1 MAETFHELISRNK
14 RNTWL
19 LIFVFALVFVGIG
32 LLIGNFWGHG
42 NWYFSWIVAGGAA
55 AIAFFVSLISYY
67 GGDSVLLSI
76 SKAREITHDDDPQLF
91 NVVEELA
98 IAGGLPVPKVYI
110 IDDTA
115 MNAFATGRDP
125 AHASVAITTGLR
137 SKLTRDELQG
147 VIGHE
152 MSHVRNYD
160 ILFAT
165 LIAVM
170 VGVLVM
176 LCDVF
181 LRSLWFGSSRRS
193 SSRDRDSGGGWI
205 QLVLMVLA
213 LVLAIIAPILAR
225 IIQMSISRQRE
236 FLADAGSVALTRNPR
251 GLASALAKLAGDEE
265 VLEVANRATAPLYIV
280 HPIKKFEER
289 SESIFDSHPPIP
301 ERIQRLMSMGI

>member
-1 MAETFHELISRNK
+1 MAETFHELIGRNK

-19 LIFVFALVFVGIG
+19 LIFVFAILFVGIG
-32 LLIGNFWGHG
+32 LLIGNYWGRG
-42 NWYFSWIVAGGAA
+42 NWTFSCMVAGGAA
-55 AIAFFVSLISYY
+55 AIAFFLSLITYY
-67 GGDSVLLSI
+67 SGDSVLLAMSH
-76 SKAREITHDDDPQLF
+76 AREITHDDDPQLF
-91 NVVEELA
+91 NVVEELT
-98 IAGGLPVPKVYI
+98 IAGGLPMPRVYV

-147 VIGHE
+147 VMAHE
-152 MSHVRNYD
+152 LSHVRHYD

-181 LRSLWFGSSRRS
+181 LRSTFWGGGRRRD
-193 SSRDRDSGGGWI
+193 SRDREGGGNI
-205 QLVLMVLA
+205 LQLVLVVLA
-213 LVLAIIAPILAR
+213 LVLAVLAPILAR
-225 IIQMSISRQRE
+225 IIQMAISRQRE
-236 FLADAGSVALTRNPR
+236 YLADAGAVQLTRNPR
-251 GLASALAKLAGDEE
+251 GLAGALAKLTADEE

-289 SESIFDSHPPIP
+289 SESIFDTHPPVHD
-301 ERIQRLMSMGI
+301 RIQRLMSMGV